1 MKIPKIIEWIDY
13 DYLLNIQKE
22 YYERYPNA
30 GFYLEYDNSYDKY
43 IKEIDFND
51 FVEDV
56 LIKELVDNGYII
68 SGDTHQYYA
77 IPVFEDGY
85 LMLSM
90 RKWGEIMT
98 KAYELTKG
106 QTSYIPNFYLK
117 SLNDIE
123 EVLPYVHK
131 R

>member
-22 YYERYPNA
+22 YNERYPNA

-51 FVEDV
+51 FVEDI

-68 SGDTHQYYA
+68 NGDTHQYYA

-98 KAYELTKG
+98 KVYELTRG

>member
-98 KAYELTKG
+98 KVYELTRG

>member
-22 YYERYPNA
+22 YGERYPNA

-51 FVEDV
+51 FVEDI
-56 LIKELVDNGYII
+56 LIKELVDNGYVI

-117 SLNDIE
+117 SLNNIE

>member
-22 YYERYPNA
+22 YDERYPNA

-51 FVEDV
+51 FVEDI

-106 QTSYIPNFYLK
+106 KTSYIPNFYLK

>member
-22 YYERYPNA
+22 YDERYPNA

-51 FVEDV
+51 FVEDI

-77 IPVFEDGY
+77 IPVFKDGY

-98 KAYELTKG
+98 KAYKLTKG

>member
-90 RKWGEIMT
+90 RKWGEIMI
-98 KAYELTKG
+98 KVYELTRG

>member
-22 YYERYPNA
+22 HYERYPNA

-98 KAYELTKG
+98 KVYELTRG

>member
-22 YYERYPNA
+22 YDERYPNA

-51 FVEDV
+51 FVEDI